1 MEKDRVAANRNI
13 ERWFLLFVVI
23 LLSLFFFRLYTVLQ
37 LRFDDVDT
45 RLKDGTMI
53 NLNAKNPAA
62 AVRHLLEKGYYFD
75 DKRDVDL
82 IETTVAAALKP
93 GEQIDNVGELNKRRF

>member
-1 MEKDRVAANRNI
+1 MEQDRIAPSPGRII
-13 ERWFLLFVVI
+13 ERWFLLFVI
-23 LLSLFFFRLYTVLQ
+23 MLLSLFYFRLYTVLQ
-37 LRFDDVDT
+37 LRFADVDT

-62 AVRHLLEKGYYFD
+62 SIRHLLEKGYYFD

-82 IETTVAAALKP
+82 IETTVARSLKP
-93 GEQIDNVGELNKRRF
+93 GEIIDN